1 MSGVRLDNT
10 DIFERVGA
18 ESYGRP
24 GEETGATDTKEN
36 APHYTIQGVLHFLQ
50 TEWNRLEMQRSQW
63 EVERAELQVNTAD
76 YLIVYIIFYLARVSN
91 LLSSGS

>member
-18 ESYGRP
+18 EPYGRP
-24 GEETGATDTKEN
+24 GEETGAIDTKEN

-63 EVERAELQVNTAD
+63 EVERAELQVNTAKC
-76 YLIVYIIFYLARVSN
+76 LIVYIIFN
-91 LLSSGS
+91 